1 MKLLIIS
8 GRSGSGKST
17 ALSVLEDVGYNCIDN
32 LPVSLLPA
40 MVAQI
45 KLHKDD
51 DQRKFAIGVDV
62 RSAWQDLDQLPCIID
77 DFRKSK
83 TGCQMLF
90 LDASDNIIIKRFS
103 ETRRRHPLSDEN
115 TDLLGAIKQEDTI
128 LSPVA
133 EAADQVIDT
142 SSLSLH
148 ELRDLIKKT
157 VLSRGDK
164 SMVVQFQSFGFKYG
178 LPTDAD
184 LVFDVRCL
192 PNPHWV
198 PELRSMTG
206 LDEGVEK
213 FLSAET
219 EVRDMQA
226 DIEKYLERWLPSFI
240 ANNRSYITVAIGCT
254 GGQHRSVYLAQNLY
268 QIFTSRFNDVQI
280 RHRQLD
286 A

>member
-8 GRSGSGKST
+8 GRSGSGKCT
-17 ALSVLEDVGYNCIDN
+17 VLSVLEDVGYNCIDN

-62 RSAWQDLDQLPCIID
+62 RTAWQDLDQLPCLID
-77 DFRKSK
+77 DFRQSK
-83 TGCQMLF
+83 TDCQMLF

-103 ETRRRHPLSDEN
+103 ETRRRHPLSDDH
-115 TDLLGAIKQEDTI
+115 TDLLGAIKQESTI
-128 LSPVA
+128 LSPVSQ
-133 EAADQVIDT
+133 AADQVIDT
-142 SSLSLH
+142 STLSLH

-206 LDEGVEK
+206 LDKGVAT